1 MTIPDAVWPAAGVL
15 IALLGILLGRRKDRD
30 DQIKESAALNTKV
43 DVAITEIK
51 TVNATIIR
59 TMDRQEQRDQDTQKC
74 LAEQGK
80 KLVELESSTKSAH
93 HRLDRHEELIYGPKE
108 GK

>member
-15 IALLGILLGRRKDRD
+15 VALLGILFGRRSDRD
-30 DQIKESAALNTKV
+30 QQIKESAAINTKV

-51 TVNATIIR
+51 TVNTTIIR
-59 TMDRQEQRDQDTQKC
+59 TMDRLEQRDQDTQKC
-74 LAEQGK
+74 LSDHDK
-80 KLVELESSTKSAH
+80 KLVELEASTKSAH
-93 HRLDRHEELIYGPKE
+93 HRLDRHEELIYGQKE